1 MLPIELKEFL
11 HNLKDHDFDMCG
23 QYKVDENEANKI
35 VKQLDRL
42 DSMFVNADE
51 IKPDDEI
58 FKDDY
63 SDKNIQN
70 GWIYCKDRLPEREYE
85 AQMRGYYLTT
95 NAYGSV
101 NVTKYE
107 FEGGGLGFGW
117 GSDIMIVAWMP
128 LPEPYKTES
137 EDKEC
142 KK

>member
-11 HNLKDHDFDMCG
+11 HNIKDHDFDMCG

-63 SDKNIQN
+63 SDKNTQN
-70 GWIYCKDRLPEREYE
+70 GWIYCKDKLPEECQDVLVVDIDGDIYITHRINLKEHMDSYD
-85 AQMRGYYLTT
+85 YYG
-95 NAYGSV
+95 NKIKS
-101 NVTKYE
+101 
-107 FEGGGLGFGW
+107 
-117 GSDIMIVAWMP
+117 IIAWQP
-128 LPEPYKTES
+128 LPKWEVE
-137 EDKEC
+137 E
-142 KK
+142 